1 MNAFDCRHNT
11 VIIPSYIDSSYN
23 AFIVPT
29 CSAIVITRVFLSGTE
44 KYVTNTAASTLTD
57 DANNVPSNGE
67 FSKSFINNTII
78 RTVQPGIFTETVLIL
93 NREQIFRMQSVTS
106 GFYEDNTHRIWF
118 IIVVVV
124 VVVAIFVIYKTSVNV
139 I

>member
-29 CSAIVITRVFLSGTE
+29 CSAIVITRVFLSGAE
-44 KYVTNTAASTLTD
+44 KYLTNTAASTLTD
-57 DANNVPSNGE
+57 DANNVTRTGE
-67 FSKSFINNTII
+67 FSKTSTNKTII

-106 GFYEDNTHRIWF
+106 GFFEDNTHSTWF
-118 IIVVVV
+118 IMVV
-124 VVVAIFVIYKTSVNV
+124 VVVAIF
-139 I
+139 

>member
-44 KYVTNTAASTLTD
+44 KYLTNTAASTLTD
-57 DANNVPSNGE
+57 DANKVTRTGE
-67 FSKSFINNTII
+67 FSTTSTNNTII
-78 RTVQPGIFTETVLIL
+78 RTVQPGIFIETVLIL

-124 VVVAIFVIYKTSVNV
+124 VVAIFLIYKTSVNV